1 MGLMEN
7 GRAKYDPTPVP
18 RLREIGLQRE
28 FEERS
33 SRKDLVDAREGTE
46 GTKRLKEMVEGM
58 TREPRAAIDA
68 IEREIGSLRDLIAE
82 REQMLVEAIDQH
94 ANLSTEA
101 VRGMDVV
108 RKALAQIRDAFNAAI
123 RPMPP
128 ELTNS

>member
-33 SRKDLVDAREGTE
+33 SPKNLEDAREGTE

-68 IEREIGSLRDLIAE
+68 IEREIGSLRDLIPSAS
-82 REQMLVEAIDQH
+82 RCL
-94 ANLSTEA
+94 LKRST
-101 VRGMDVV
+101 
-108 RKALAQIRDAFNAAI
+108 NT
-123 RPMPP
+123 P
-128 ELTNS
+128 T